1 MKNLNPE
8 KIEKAK
14 TAQEHIETQELN
26 DDMLDGV
33 SGGFGLT
40 VNTTTTTAG
49 FDEMD
54 GAAKGLV
61 QLINPS
67 SSRL

>member
-8 KIEKAK
+8 MIEKKAAEAIE
-14 TAQEHIETQELN
+14 TTDAQELS

-33 SGGFGLT
+33 SGGFALT
-40 VNTTTTTAG
+40 STSNS
-49 FDEMD
+49 DDMD
-54 GAAKGLV
+54 GAEKGLV

>member
-8 KIEKAK
+8 QIEKTNA
-14 TAQEHIETQELN
+14 AQELSDE
-26 DDMLDGV
+26 MLDGV
-33 SGGFGLT
+33 AGGIGLA
-40 VNTTTTTAG
+40 VNTTTTTTGA
-49 FDEMD
+49 DEMD